1 MKTMQQ
7 PVFRRWRWWL
17 ATLIAFLCIAYTCSR
32 INQPKTVIVSNPSS
46 FHLTNKPVI
55 IRRSALSNEHGNQ
68 QRPVL
73 YASDGEK
80 IIPQTDDTDAD
91 NVWDE
96 LFFLSDFNP
105 GEVKIYQLKW
115 EQGGDTPSAR
125 VNAHLGKRLAAQLP
139 VKPVLRDTFLPG
151 NLPAI
156 LGYQPYQTDGPV
168 WENDKVGFRHYL
180 DGRNA
185 KDLFG
190 KQHAD
195 LVLDKVGLT
204 SGGAVIDNYHVLA
217 PWGRDV
223 LSVGESPGLGG
234 IALLIGDKPAR
245 LGVSVGDTVTPV
257 EQTVLNITASGPL
270 RTRVELDY
278 KNWHASPERVYQVRE
293 LSSIWPGMYAFQN
306 KVQLSGLIG
315 GEQLLVSIPKTN
327 TDRGLSEWMVND
339 DWVVLYTH
347 DQQSYDRE
355 YWLGLALLLPKE
367 FYRGNSTFESEE
379 KLHDAFYAK
388 LKLLENQYIEYY
400 VVGCWEYAD
409 PQFKDESYFKN
420 YLQRLADELD
430 TEVRTEIR

>member
-1 MKTMQQ
+1 MQQ
-7 PVFRRWRWWL
+7 HIFRRWRWWL
-17 ATLIAFLCIAYTCSR
+17 AALMATLCIAYTCSR
-32 INQPKTVIVSNPSS
+32 INQAKTVIVSNPSS

-55 IRRSALSNEHGNQ
+55 IHRSTLGNEGSSK

-73 YASDGEK
+73 YGGDGVK

-91 NVWDE
+91 SVWDE

-105 GEVKIYQLKW
+105 GETKTYQLKW
-115 EQGGDTPSAR
+115 EQRNDRPSAR
-125 VNAHLGKRLAAQLP
+125 VNAHLGKRFAAQQP

-151 NLPAI
+151 DLPAI

-168 WENDKVGFRHYL
+168 WENDRVGFRHYL

-195 LVLDKVGLT
+195 LVLDKIGLT
-204 SGGAVIDNYHVLA
+204 SGGAVVDNYHVLA

-234 IALLIGDKPAR
+234 IALLIGNKPAR
-245 LGVSVGDTVTPV
+245 LGVSAGDTVTPI
-257 EQTVLNITASGPL
+257 ERTVFNISASGPL
-270 RTRVELDY
+270 RTLVGLDY
-278 KNWHASPERVYQVRE
+278 QNWHASPERVYQVSE

-315 GEQLLVSIPKTN
+315 GEQLLVSIPNTN
-327 TDRGLSEWMVND
+327 TGRGLSEWMVND
-339 DWVVLYTH
+339 SWVALYTH

-355 YWLGLALLLPKE
+355 HWLGLALLLPKE
-367 FYRGNSTFESEE
+367 FYRGNSTFEGEE
-379 KLHDAFYAK
+379 GLQDAFYAK
-388 LKLLENQYIEYY
+388 MKPIENQYIEYY

-409 PQFKDESYFKN
+409 PQFKEESYFKN
-420 YLQRLADELD
+420 YLQKLADQLD
-430 TEVRTEIR
+430 TEVLIEIR